1 MRFFIVRKL
10 DDADSTRVN
19 DILARILN
27 IAKAVGWEQVENLEN
42 SEMVIAI
49 GGDGTM
55 LYAMSISAPHGI
67 PVVGYNIGKI
77 GFLAEFWPNA
87 VEESIIELVNG
98 NWFLDE
104 RSMIH
109 ESRSK
114 KLAINEFHITPKLSK
129 DVLKYEF
136 FIDGVSSGTHYANGL
151 LISTPTGSTA
161 YSLSVGGALLQPGA
175 PVFQITPVA
184 PMTMNSRAVIVSDD
198 AQISVRIYMK
208 ENVTYQLIADGQVIL
223 EDSSYDPG
231 DEHSPPGHKKD
242 TTFVFKKSVHKAVL
256 KHSNKWNFF
265 DVLKQ
270 KLHWNAAV

>member
-55 LYAMSISAPHGI
+55 LYAMSISAPHEI
-67 PVVGYNIGKI
+67 PVVGFNIGKI
-77 GFLAEFWPNA
+77 GFLAEFWPNV

-104 RSMIH
+104 RTMIH
-109 ESRSK
+109 EGRSK
-114 KLAINEFHITPKLSK
+114 KLAINEFHITPKLAK

-231 DEHSPPGHKKD
+231 DDHSPPGHKKD
-242 TTFVFKKSVHKAVL
+242 TTFAFKKSVHKAVL

>member
-27 IAKAVGWEQVENLEN
+27 IAKAVGWEQVEHLEN
-42 SEMVIAI
+42 SQVVIAI

-55 LYAMSISAPHGI
+55 LYAMSISAPHEI
-67 PVVGYNIGKI
+67 PVVGFNIGKI
-77 GFLAEFWPNA
+77 GFLAEFWPNV

-104 RSMIH
+104 RTMIH

-208 ENVTYQLIADGQVIL
+208 ENVTLSWFHL
-223 EDSSYDPG
+223 R
-231 DEHSPPGHKKD
+231 
-242 TTFVFKKSVHKAVL
+242 
-256 KHSNKWNFF
+256 
-265 DVLKQ
+265 
-270 KLHWNAAV
+270 

>member
-67 PVVGYNIGKI
+67 PEVGYNIGKI
-77 GFLAEFWPNA
+77 GFLAEFWPNV

-104 RSMIH
+104 RTMIH
-109 ESRSK
+109 EGRSK

-223 EDSSYDPG
+223 EDSSFDPG
-231 DEHSPPGHKKD
+231 DEHSPPGHKRD
-242 TTFVFKKSVHKAVL
+242 TTFAFKKSVHKAVL

-270 KLHWNAAV
+270 KLHWNAGL

>member
-1 MRFFIVRKL
+1 MQFFIVRKL

-19 DILARILN
+19 DILVRILN
-27 IAKAVGWEQVENLEN
+27 IAKAVGWEQVSVIEDAKI
-42 SEMVIAI
+42 VIAI

-55 LYAMSISAPHGI
+55 LYAMSISAPHEI
-67 PVVGYNIGKI
+67 PVVGFNIGKI
-77 GFLAEFWPNA
+77 GFLAEFWPNV

-104 RSMIH
+104 RTMIH

-114 KLAINEFHITPKLSK
+114 KLAINEFHITPKLAK

-136 FIDGVSSGTHYANGL
+136 FINGVSSGTHYANGL

-231 DEHSPPGHKKD
+231 DDHSPPGHKRD
-242 TTFVFKKSVHKAVL
+242 TTFAFKKSVHKAVL
-256 KHSNKWNFF
+256 MHSNKWNFF

-270 KLHWNAAV
+270 KLHWNAGL

>member
-1 MRFFIVRKL
+1 MKFFIVRKL

-55 LYAMSISAPHGI
+55 LYAMSISAPHEI
-67 PVVGYNIGKI
+67 PVVGFNIGKI
-77 GFLAEFWPNA
+77 GFLAEFWPNV

-198 AQISVRIYMK
+198 AQISVRIYLK
-208 ENVTYQLIADGQVIL
+208 EHVVYQLIADGQVIL
-223 EDSSYDPG
+223 EDSSYDEG
-231 DEHSPPGHKKD
+231 DDHSPPGHKRD
-242 TTFVFKKSVHKAVL
+242 TTFSFKKSVHKAVL
-256 KHSNKWNFF
+256 MHSNKWNFF

-270 KLHWNAAV
+270 KLHWNAGL

>member
-1 MRFFIVRKL
+1 MQFFIVRKL

-19 DILARILN
+19 DILGRILN
-27 IAKAVGWEQVENLEN
+27 ITKAVGWEQVSVIEDAKI
-42 SEMVIAI
+42 VIAI

-55 LYAMSISAPHGI
+55 LYAMSISAPHEI
-67 PVVGYNIGKI
+67 PVVGFNIGKI
-77 GFLAEFWPNA
+77 GFLAEFWPNV

-104 RSMIH
+104 RTMIH

-208 ENVTYQLIADGQVIL
+208 QDVVYQLIADGQVIL
-223 EDSSYDPG
+223 EDSSYDEG
-231 DEHSPPGHKKD
+231 DDHSPPGHKRD
-242 TTFVFKKSVHKAVL
+242 TTFTFKKSVHKAVL
-256 KHSNKWNFF
+256 MHSNKWNFF

-270 KLHWNAAV
+270 KLHWNAGL

>member
-1 MRFFIVRKL
+1 MQFFIVRKL

-19 DILARILN
+19 DILGRILN
-27 IAKAVGWEQVENLEN
+27 ITKAVGWEQVSVIEDAKI
-42 SEMVIAI
+42 VIAI

-55 LYAMSISAPHGI
+55 LYAMSISAPHEI
-67 PVVGYNIGKI
+67 PVVGFNIGKI
-77 GFLAEFWPNA
+77 GFLAEFWPNV

-104 RSMIH
+104 RTMIH

-208 ENVTYQLIADGQVIL
+208 QDVVYQLIADGQVIL
-223 EDSSYDPG
+223 EDSSYDEG
-231 DEHSPPGHKKD
+231 DDHSPPGHKRD
-242 TTFVFKKSVHKAVL
+242 TTFTFKKSVHKAVL
-256 KHSNKWNFF
+256 MHSNKWNFF

>member
-77 GFLAEFWPNA
+77 GFLAEFWPSA

-104 RSMIH
+104 RTMIH
-109 ESRSK
+109 EGRSK

-223 EDSSYDPG
+223 EDSSFDPG
-231 DEHSPPGHKKD
+231 DEHSPPGHKRD
-242 TTFVFKKSVHKAVL
+242 TTFAFKKSVHKAVL

-270 KLHWNAAV
+270 KLHWNAGL